1 MNKDKIKINKILK
14 FFSVFLIV
22 IVLIITN
29 LFFGNPISKTI
40 VNINANKYIAENYKG
55 LDLKTNKVIYN
66 FKDGYYDI
74 NLQDKNSIDSNF
86 TLSFDSFGRLK
97 FDTYDDRI
105 SNTYRRF
112 LYSLNDYAKKLEKE
126 NNLSYEISLYPT
138 EESDLE
144 SKLSLDQKFVIENF
158 PADVEVNSI
167 TYSKKTN
174 LEEAIKILQNTQ
186 KIMDTT
192 DLKVTK
198 YSIIMIPQENKKK
211 EGQAE
216 SWKNSLSIFDIPDYI
231 IRDNKINE
239 LEKLYKIQSET
250 VKK

>member
-1 MNKDKIKINKILK
+1 MNKNNIKTNKILK
-14 FFSVFLIV
+14 FISVFLIL

-40 VNINANKYIAENYKG
+40 VNINANKYIAKNYKG
-55 LDLKTNKVIYN
+55 LDLKTNKVIY
-66 FKDGYYDI
+66 
-74 NLQDKNSIDSNF
+74 
-86 TLSFDSFGRLK
+86 
-97 FDTYDDRI
+97 
-105 SNTYRRF
+105 
-112 LYSLNDYAKKLEKE
+112 SLNDYGKKLEKE

-144 SKLSLDQKFVIENF
+144 SKLSLDQKFLIENF

-167 TYSKKTN
+167 TYSKKPN

-198 YSIIMIPQENKKK
+198 YSIIIIPQENKKK
-211 EGQAE
+211 DGQAE
-216 SWKNSLSIFDIPDYI
+216 SWGNSLSIFDIPDYI

>member
-1 MNKDKIKINKILK
+1 M
-14 FFSVFLIV
+14 
-22 IVLIITN
+22 
-29 LFFGNPISKTI
+29 
-40 VNINANKYIAENYKG
+40 
-55 LDLKTNKVIYN
+55 
-66 FKDGYYDI
+66 
-74 NLQDKNSIDSNF
+74 
-86 TLSFDSFGRLK
+86 
-97 FDTYDDRI
+97 
-105 SNTYRRF
+105 
-112 LYSLNDYAKKLEKE
+112 
-126 NNLSYEISLYPT
+126 
-138 EESDLE
+138 E
-144 SKLSLDQKFVIENF
+144 SKLTLDQKFLIENF

-167 TYSKKTN
+167 TYSKKPN
-174 LEEAIKILQNTQ
+174 IEEAIKILQNTQ

-211 EGQAE
+211 DGQAD

>member
-1 MNKDKIKINKILK
+1 MNKNNIKTNKILK
-14 FFSVFLIV
+14 FISVFLIL

-55 LDLKTNKVIYN
+55 LDLKINKVIYN

-97 FDTYDDRI
+97 FDSYGDRI
-105 SNTYRRF
+105 FNTYRRF
-112 LYSLNDYAKKLEKE
+112 LYSLNDYGKKLEKE

-144 SKLSLDQKFVIENF
+144 SKLSLDQKFLIENF

-167 TYSKKTN
+167 TYSKKPN
-174 LEEAIKILQNTQ
+174 IEEAIKILQNTQ

-211 EGQAE
+211 DGQAG

-231 IRDNKINE
+231 IRDNKISE

>member
-1 MNKDKIKINKILK
+1 MNKNNIKTNKILK
-14 FFSVFLIV
+14 FISVFLIL

-55 LDLKTNKVIYN
+55 LDLKINKVIYN

-97 FDTYDDRI
+97 FDSYGDRI
-105 SNTYRRF
+105 FNTYRRF
-112 LYSLNDYAKKLEKE
+112 LYSLNDYGKKLEKE

-144 SKLSLDQKFVIENF
+144 SKLTLDQKFLIENF

-167 TYSKKTN
+167 TYSKKPN
-174 LEEAIKILQNTQ
+174 IEEAIKILQNTQ

-216 SWKNSLSIFDIPDYI
+216 SWENSLSIFDIPDYI

>member
-1 MNKDKIKINKILK
+1 MNKNNIKTNKILK
-14 FFSVFLIV
+14 FISVFLIL

-66 FKDGYYDI
+66 FKVGYYDI

-97 FDTYDDRI
+97 FDTYGDRI
-105 SNTYRRF
+105 FNTYRRF
-112 LYSLNDYAKKLEKE
+112 LYSLNDYGKKLEKE

-144 SKLSLDQKFVIENF
+144 SKLSLDQKFLIENF

-167 TYSKKTN
+167 TYSKKPN
-174 LEEAIKILQNTQ
+174 IEEAIKILQNTQ

-211 EGQAE
+211 DGQAE
-216 SWKNSLSIFDIPDYI
+216 SWENSISIFDIPDYI

-239 LEKLYKIQSET
+239 LEKLYKIQSEPI
-250 VKK
+250 KK

>member
-1 MNKDKIKINKILK
+1 M
-14 FFSVFLIV
+14 
-22 IVLIITN
+22 
-29 LFFGNPISKTI
+29 
-40 VNINANKYIAENYKG
+40 
-55 LDLKTNKVIYN
+55 
-66 FKDGYYDI
+66 
-74 NLQDKNSIDSNF
+74 
-86 TLSFDSFGRLK
+86 
-97 FDTYDDRI
+97 
-105 SNTYRRF
+105 
-112 LYSLNDYAKKLEKE
+112 YSLNDYGKKLEKE

-138 EESDLE
+138 EESNLE
-144 SKLSLDQKFVIENF
+144 SKLSLDQKFLIENF

-167 TYSKKTN
+167 TYSKKPN
-174 LEEAIKILQNTQ
+174 IEEAIKILQNTQ

-211 EGQAE
+211 DGQAE
-216 SWKNSLSIFDIPDYI
+216 SWENSLSIFDIPDYI

>member
-1 MNKDKIKINKILK
+1 MNKDKIKTNKILK

-22 IVLIITN
+22 IVLIIIN

-40 VNINANKYIAENYKG
+40 VNINANKYIAKNYKD

-112 LYSLNDYAKKLEKE
+112 LYSLNDYGKKLEKE
-126 NNLSYEISLYPT
+126 NNLSYEISLSPT

-167 TYSKKTN
+167 TYSKKPN

-216 SWKNSLSIFDIPDYI
+216 SWENSLSIFDIPDYI

-239 LEKLYKIQSET
+239 LEKLYKIQSEPI
-250 VKK
+250 KK

>member
-1 MNKDKIKINKILK
+1 M
-14 FFSVFLIV
+14 
-22 IVLIITN
+22 
-29 LFFGNPISKTI
+29 
-40 VNINANKYIAENYKG
+40 
-55 LDLKTNKVIYN
+55 
-66 FKDGYYDI
+66 
-74 NLQDKNSIDSNF
+74 
-86 TLSFDSFGRLK
+86 
-97 FDTYDDRI
+97 
-105 SNTYRRF
+105 
-112 LYSLNDYAKKLEKE
+112 YSLNDYAKKLEKE
-126 NNLSYEISLYPT
+126 NNLSYEISLSPT

-144 SKLSLDQKFVIENF
+144 SKLSLDQKFVIKNF

-167 TYSKKTN
+167 TYSKKTY

-216 SWKNSLSIFDIPDYI
+216 SWENSLSIFDIPDYI

-239 LEKLYKIQSET
+239 LENLYKIQSEPI
-250 VKK
+250 KK